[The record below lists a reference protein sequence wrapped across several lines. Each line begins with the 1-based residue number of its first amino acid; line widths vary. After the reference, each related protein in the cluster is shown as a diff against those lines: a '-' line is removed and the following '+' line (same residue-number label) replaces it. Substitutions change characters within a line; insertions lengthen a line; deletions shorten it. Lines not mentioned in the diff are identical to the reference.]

1 MFLPIFIGG
10 SVATI
15 TYIIFFSAFAN
26 SLRSLLTLLTWSIP
40 DPRYVAAHHRY
51 SSMTP
56 PRPVPPEVRLEM
68 AVFGGPMLVIALFWF
83 GWTSYPSISWW
94 SPALAGGLIGW
105 ATIVRRPAPLS
116 LENLSLITF
125 RAAVSIVRP
134 ISSDRF
140 AIETSD
146 VFPLTLSI
154 HLSTS
159 LRKYQPC
166 HVQLFVLAFF
176 LSYLRSGAER

>member
-1 MFLPIFIGG
+1 
-10 SVATI
+10 
-15 TYIIFFSAFAN
+15 
-26 SLRSLLTLLTWSIP
+26 
-40 DPRYVAAHHRY
+40 
-51 SSMTP
+51 
-56 PRPVPPEVRLEM
+56 
-68 AVFGGPMLVIALFWF
+68 MLVIALFWF

-105 ATIVRRPAPLS
+105 ATIVRRPPPLS
-116 LENLSLITF
+116 LENLSLMTF